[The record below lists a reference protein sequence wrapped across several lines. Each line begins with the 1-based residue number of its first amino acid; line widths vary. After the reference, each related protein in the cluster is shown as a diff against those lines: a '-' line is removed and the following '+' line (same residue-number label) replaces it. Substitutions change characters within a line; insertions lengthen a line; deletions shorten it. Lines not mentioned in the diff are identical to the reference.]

1 MGKAL
6 NSSIIDKTIELGIKG
21 SVMGI
26 EPRVSVLNFT
36 EALMD
41 LLSTPP
47 HNIYCMCK
55 TVKEIIRSRI
65 ISFHE
70 EKF

>member
-1 MGKAL
+1 MGNAL
-6 NSSIIDKTIELGIKG
+6 NSSIIYNTIELGIKG

-36 EALMD
+36 EAFID

-47 HNIYCMCK
+47 HTIYC
-55 TVKEIIRSRI
+55 T
-65 ISFHE
+65 
-70 EKF
+70 

>member
-6 NSSIIDKTIELGIKG
+6 NSSIIYNTIELIKG

-36 EALMD
+36 EALIG

-47 HNIYCMCK
+47 YSIYCTCK
-55 TVKEIIRSRI
+55 TVLMQKNFDVMRREG
-65 ISFHE
+65 
-70 EKF
+70 

>member
-6 NSSIIDKTIELGIKG
+6 NSSIICNIIELGIWG

-26 EPRVSVLNFT
+26 EPRVSVLNIT
-36 EALMD
+36 EALID
-41 LLSTPP
+41 LLSTSP
-47 HNIYCMCK
+47 HNIHCTCK
-55 TVKEIIRSRI
+55 TYRI
-65 ISFHE
+65 ISFNE